1 MIKLPRQIFQNDSL
15 INLKETSRR
24 KIRFLIKPEFL
35 LTDDYIENVISKHM
49 VSVDPIDKCV
59 FCDCLRFLGD
69 KINVEINEEHV
80 IFNCLNYKIEPQ
92 ICFENFNPNCPKK
105 NFKRNSQEYIRK
117 VYNSIDAES
126 KIKSMSDVGKGRYS
140 EEWFINKYDKEQG
153 LIKFQEYKNN
163 LSKSKTLQGFIDK
176 HGLEEGTIKWNSF
189 IEKQSAP
196 RDEQFFISKY
206 GEEEGKKRYL
216 EFREKKSYT
225 NSKQYYI
232 DQYGQDEANKII
244 DNKRPN
250 LEKFSEKYGEIEG
263 PILYDEYCKSKVTT
277 LDNMIGRHG
286 EVEGKK
292 KFEEFRD
299 KSKQTLE
306 NMIERYGEDD
316 GIKRYEEYRE
326 KLKGKCNLEWFIE
339 RFGSIDGNIKYSNFC
354 KSSAYTLQ
362 KSIEKYGEINGKIR
376 HENFLNKIKH
386 TEYNYIKRFGQVEGL
401 TRYNNYIQKMVN
413 RFLKGYSKIS
423 QKLFFKIYE
432 NLKYDTIKFAALN
445 GEYFVSK
452 GENFYLLDFFDSSI
466 NKCIE
471 FNGDYWHANPK
482 KYKETDYISATHLH
496 AKDIWRRDQERL
508 DFLRKNNIQVL
519 SIWESDYID
528 NPDKILNECLEFLE
542 RK

>member
-1 MIKLPRQIFQNDSL
+1 MIRLPRRIFQNDSL

-49 VSVDPIDKCV
+49 VSADSIDKCV

-69 KINVEINEEHV
+69 KINVEINEEYV

-140 EEWFINKYDKEQG
+140 EEWFIDKHGQELG
-153 LIKFQEYKNN
+153 IIKFQEYREK
-163 LSKSKTLQGFIDK
+163 LSRSKTLEGFIDK
-176 HGLEEGTIKWNSF
+176 YGLEKGTIKWNSF

-306 NMIERYGEDD
+306 NMIGRYGEDD

-326 KLKGKCNLEWFIE
+326 KLKGKCTLEWFVNKYGE
-339 RFGSIDGNIKYSNFC
+339 EQGNIKYNEFC
-354 KSSAYTLQ
+354 ESSSYTLE
-362 KSIEKYGEINGKIR
+362 KSIEKYGQE
-376 HENFLNKIKH
+376 
-386 TEYNYIKRFGQVEGL
+386 EGTRRYKQFIDRL
-401 TRYNNYIQKMVN
+401 TFVCKC
-413 RFLKGYSKIS
+413 YSQMS
-423 QKLFFKIYE
+423 QKLFWDIYNKYSKKE
-432 NLKYDTIKFAALN
+432 CLKFVLLN
-445 GEYFVSK
+445 GEYTILRPVS
-452 GENFYLLDFFDSSI
+452 FYSLDFFDSST

-471 FNGDYWHANPK
+471 FNGDYFHANPEL
-482 KYKETDYISATHLH
+482 YDSDDYISLIRRH
-496 AKDIWRRDQERL
+496 AKDIWQRDQERL